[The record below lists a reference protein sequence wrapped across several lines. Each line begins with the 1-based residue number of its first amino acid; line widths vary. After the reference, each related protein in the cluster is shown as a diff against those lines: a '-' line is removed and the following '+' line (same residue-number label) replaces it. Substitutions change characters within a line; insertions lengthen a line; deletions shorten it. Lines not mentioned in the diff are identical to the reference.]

1 MRTKQ
6 SLALASAGSN
16 DEWSSDAVVRREIL
30 DQLDFEAL
38 RSLGEKEPPACFR
51 PTLQDAVRV
60 FFLCAILTGMGILIF
75 YL

>member
-16 DEWSSDAVVRREIL
+16 DECSSDEAVRREIL

-38 RSLGEKEPPACFR
+38 GSLGEKEPPACFR
-51 PTLQDAVRV
+51 LTFQDAVRV